1 MIVKVDLDPQDL
13 WRLADEAEKAGMR
26 LPDYMRSLLVLKS
39 RSVPVP
45 TTPRQRQIIELH
57 AEGWSDVEIA
67 ARVDCVREYVVQV
80 RRRHGLSPNRKRVL
94 VGERSA

>member
-1 MIVKVDLDPQDL
+1 MIVKVDLDPRDL
-13 WRLADEAEKAGMR
+13 WRLADEAEKAGMS

-45 TTPRQRQIIELH
+45 KTPRQRQIIELH
-57 AEGWSDVEIA
+57 ADGLSDVEIA